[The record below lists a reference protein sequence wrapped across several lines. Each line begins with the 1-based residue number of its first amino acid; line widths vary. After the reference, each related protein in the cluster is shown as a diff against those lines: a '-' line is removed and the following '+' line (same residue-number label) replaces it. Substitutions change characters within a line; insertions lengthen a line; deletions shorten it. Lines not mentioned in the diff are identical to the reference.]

1 MPPYRW
7 ISIRIECR
15 DRGIE
20 GEVIRPTRDTKD
32 VSLHLGNQEAH
43 NLIDPPI
50 ETPHQEGH
58 ASNVDRWATTRET
71 ARGERNKK
79 ELPSL
84 TPPTQN
90 QLASHLLLYH
100 ETTWPR

>member
-20 GEVIRPTRDTKD
+20 GEATKPTRDTKD
-32 VSLHLGNQEAH
+32 ASPHLGNQEAH
-43 NLIDPPI
+43 NPINPPI
-50 ETPHQEGH
+50 EIPHQGGH
-58 ASNVDRWATTRET
+58 ASNVGKWVTTRET
-71 ARGERNKK
+71 ARGGRNKK
-79 ELPSL
+79 ELTLSTTTMESRL
-84 TPPTQN
+84 TSQ
-90 QLASHLLLYH
+90 LLLCH